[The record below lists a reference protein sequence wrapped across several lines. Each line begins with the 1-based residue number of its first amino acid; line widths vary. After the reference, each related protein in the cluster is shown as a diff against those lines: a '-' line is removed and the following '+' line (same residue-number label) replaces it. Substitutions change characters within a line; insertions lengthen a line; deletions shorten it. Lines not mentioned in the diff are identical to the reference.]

1 MVKLVGVL
9 VGSFDK
15 NRWVKMGFSI
25 VDVVNNGICVGCGG
39 CRVAT
44 GGRIEIGTNE
54 HLTFVANLGEASS
67 ADLEL
72 ADGVCPFSD
81 AARDEDVIAA
91 GLFGSDLHNY
101 DQRTGY
107 YRSLRVGRM
116 QSDDVTRSSSGGLT
130 TYLLGQLLDAGEVDG
145 IIHVGETINSDLLFS
160 YTITETKCDL
170 EGRRKSQYYPCQF
183 SDAMLAVRG
192 NGKQYAIVGVPCFIK
207 ASRLLIGRDPVLRGQ
222 LKYHIALCCG
232 HLKSAAFAEAMAWQ
246 LGIPPND
253 LARVDFRW
261 KVEGAS
267 ANSYSFGAVA
277 RSDGKWRTAQSN
289 SLLGGNWGHALF
301 QLGSCNF
308 CDDIFGE
315 TADICFGDAWLP
327 SFDREWRGTNI
338 VVSRNAVLDRFL
350 TAGSERKHIWL
361 DDLSVNN
368 LINSQSGA
376 FRHRWF
382 GMSVRLAEAR
392 RRGEQVPLKRK
403 SSYLRRVSFFRRQI
417 VLLRQRMSRESHGLF
432 LKAKRRG
439 EFSIFSDG
447 LNTNIK
453 IMKMYERLGN
463 LTRPSYV
470 LRWIRDRILNIAP
483 RRAS

>member
-1 MVKLVGVL
+1 MV
-9 VGSFDK
+9 
-15 NRWVKMGFSI
+15 GFSI
-25 VDVVNNGICVGCGG
+25 VDVVDSGICVGCGG

-44 GGRIEIGTNE
+44 DGRIEIRTNE
-54 HLTFVANLGEASS
+54 YLTFVANLDEASS

-72 ADGVCPFSD
+72 ADRVCPFSD

-91 GLFGSDLHNY
+91 DLFGSSLQNHDEK
-101 DQRTGY
+101 TGY
-107 YRSLRVGRM
+107 YHSLRVGRM
-116 QSDDVTRSSSGGLT
+116 QSDDVIRSSSGGLT

-145 IIHVGETINSDLLFS
+145 IIHVEETIDSDLLFS
-160 YTITETKCDL
+160 YTVTETKCDL

-192 NGKQYAIVGVPCFIK
+192 NGKRYAIVGIPCFIK
-207 ASRLLIGRDPVLRGQ
+207 ASRLLIERDPVLRDQ
-222 LKYHIALCCG
+222 LIYHIALCCG

-261 KVEGAS
+261 KVEGAP

-277 RSDGKWRTAQSN
+277 RSDGNWRTARSN

-301 QLGSCNF
+301 QLKACNF

-338 VVSRNAVLDRFL
+338 VLSRNVVLDRFL
-350 TAGSERKHIWL
+350 TAGAERKDIWL
-361 DDLSVNN
+361 DDLSIND

-392 RRGEQVPLKRK
+392 RRREPVPLKRK
-403 SSYLRRVSFFRRQI
+403 SSYSRRVSFFRRQV
-417 VLLRQRMSRESHGLF
+417 VLIRQRMSQESHGLF
-432 LKAKRRG
+432 LNAKRRG
-439 EFSIFSDG
+439 DFSVFAGG
-447 LNTNIK
+447 LNASIRK
-453 IMKMYERLGN
+453 MKMYEKIGN
-463 LTRPSYV
+463 LTRRSDV
-470 LRWIRDRILNIAP
+470 FRWITERLLG
-483 RRAS
+483 

>member
-1 MVKLVGVL
+1 MV
-9 VGSFDK
+9 
-15 NRWVKMGFSI
+15 GFSI
-25 VDVVNNGICVGCGG
+25 VDVVDNGICVGCGG

-54 HLTFVANLGEASS
+54 YRTFVANLGAASP
-67 ADLEL
+67 ADLEI
-72 ADGVCPFSD
+72 ADRACPFSD

-91 GLFGSDLHNY
+91 DLFGSNLKKHE
-101 DQRTGY
+101 QKTGY
-107 YRSLRVGRM
+107 YHSLRVGRV
-116 QSDDVTRSSSGGLT
+116 QSDDVVRSSSGGLT

-145 IIHVGETINSDLLFS
+145 IIHVGEMVDSDLLFS
-160 YTITETKCDL
+160 YTITETRRDL
-170 EGRRKSQYYPCQF
+170 EGRRKSQYYPSQF
-183 SDAMLAVRG
+183 SDVMLAVKG
-192 NGKQYAIVGVPCFIK
+192 NGKRYAIVGVPCFIK
-207 ASRLLIGRDPVLRGQ
+207 ASRLLTERDPVLREQ
-222 LKYHIALCCG
+222 LVYHIALCCG

-261 KVEGAS
+261 KVEGLP

-277 RSDGKWRTAQSN
+277 RSDGKWRTARSN

-301 QLGSCNF
+301 QLKACDF

-327 SFDREWRGTNI
+327 SFDHEWRGTNI

-350 TAGSERKHIWL
+350 TAGAERKDIWL
-361 DDLSVNN
+361 DDLSVDD

-382 GMSVRLAEAR
+382 GMSVRLEEAR
-392 RRGEQVPLKRK
+392 KLGEPVPLKRK
-403 SSYLRRVSFFRRQI
+403 SSYSRRVSFFRRQV
-417 VLLRQRMSRESHGLF
+417 VLVRQRLSRESHRHF
-432 LKAKRRG
+432 LEAKNRG
-439 EFSIFSDG
+439 DFGVFAAGING
-447 LNTNIK
+447 NIGK
-453 IMKMYERLGN
+453 INMYGRLGN

-470 LRWIRDRILNIAP
+470 FKRIAERMLGILSKGKGSIP
-483 RRAS
+483 KSRI